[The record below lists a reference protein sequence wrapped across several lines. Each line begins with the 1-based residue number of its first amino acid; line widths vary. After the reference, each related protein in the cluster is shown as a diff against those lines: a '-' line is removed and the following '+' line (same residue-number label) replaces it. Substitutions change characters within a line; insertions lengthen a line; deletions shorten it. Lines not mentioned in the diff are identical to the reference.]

1 MILPVSATITR
12 DLAERRAY
20 DEILD
25 EFSRPIM
32 SALAGRYEFAA
43 QPNTY
48 PDGILSN
55 FICRWGDVV
64 RPAWRMPDLSRHV
77 IYLAQ
82 LLQHTLREDMR
93 EESRSLRSH
102 GWARQAI
109 KEIMEMPD
117 HQIDRVIRSAEANQ
131 GQLSRV
137 LAKEIPALA
146 EEGIWEA
153 IRAAIEDAFREDSP
167 GQARGDGIS
176 APWLIRS

>member
-12 DLAERRAY
+12 DPAERRAY

-25 EFSRPIM
+25 AVSRPIM
-32 SALAGRYEFAA
+32 NALAGLYEFAA
-43 QPNTY
+43 QPDTY
-48 PDGILSN
+48 PDGISSN
-55 FICRWGDVV
+55 FIRRGDAVV
-64 RPAWRMPDLSRHV
+64 RPAWRMPDFVRHV

-82 LLQHTLREDMR
+82 LLQHTIREDMW
-93 EESRSLRSH
+93 EESRYLRSH
-102 GWARQAI
+102 GWARRAI

-146 EEGIWEA
+146 EDGIWEA
-153 IRAAIEDAFREDSP
+153 IREAIQDAFREDRP
-167 GQARGDGIS
+167 GS
-176 APWLIRS
+176 

>member
-12 DLAERRAY
+12 DPAERRAY

-25 EFSRPIM
+25 DISRPIM

-43 QPNTY
+43 QPDNY
-48 PDGILSN
+48 PDGISSN
-55 FICRWGDVV
+55 FICRGDAVV

-93 EESRSLRSH
+93 EESRYLRSH
-102 GWARQAI
+102 GWARRAI
-109 KEIMEMPD
+109 KDIMEMPD

-153 IRAAIEDAFREDSP
+153 IREAIRDAFRE
-167 GQARGDGIS
+167 
-176 APWLIRS
+176 